1 MGPSTLSS
9 WALLIARALMA
20 RGLQAGE
27 LFIRAG
33 MPPERMH
40 DPDSRYP
47 IASVQRL
54 WALATESS
62 QDPCFGLD
70 VAQLWHPT
78 TFHAI
83 GYTALARRAISKKCE
98 G

>member
-1 MGPSTLSS
+1 
-9 WALLIARALMA
+9 MA

-33 MPPERMH
+33 MPLERLL

-62 QDPCFGLD
+62 QDPCFGLG

-83 GYTALARRAISKKCE
+83 GYTALASTSLREALGCVVRYNRVVPPW
-98 G
+98 